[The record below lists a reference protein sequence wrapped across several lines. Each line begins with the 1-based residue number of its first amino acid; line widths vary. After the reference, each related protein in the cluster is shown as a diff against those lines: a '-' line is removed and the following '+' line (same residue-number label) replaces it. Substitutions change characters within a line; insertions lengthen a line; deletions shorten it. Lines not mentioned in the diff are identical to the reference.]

1 MRKHNLTI
9 PTNPQDKINYVYLI
23 QSLENGY
30 YKVGVSKHPQ
40 RRIEQLQTG
49 NSSKLKLV
57 EIYQSEVANKIE
69 KILQNRLLPFRK
81 VGEWFDMPMV
91 SIANF
96 GRECQNIEEMIA
108 FLKKNDNVFI

>member
-1 MRKHNLTI
+1 MKYI
-9 PTNPQDKINYVYLI
+9 YLI

-49 NSSKLKLV
+49 NSSELKLI
-57 EIYQSEVANKIE
+57 ETYQSEQAHKIE
-69 KILQNRLLPFRK
+69 KILQNRLSPFRK
-81 VGEWFDMPMV
+81 TGEWFDMPMV

-96 GRECQNIEEMIA
+96 SKECKSIEEMIA